1 MAAFQ
6 SEHTDSQANS
16 IVPFLQLQYVEYL
29 LVRDPNN
36 HRLYVSLAQ
45 ALKSRP
51 SESITVNELLSR
63 SEVLIHALISYGI
76 LDLEGDASFL
86 TKLEQVRS
94 QVSID
99 SNYQNGD
106 MDTNVKTLMD
116 YILEN
121 VILELLKA
129 QTYPHPSIERFFD
142 KIHIR
147 NPNETM
153 VLDVGKPIG
162 KGGFG
167 EVYQSMIRNDQSQ
180 TLYALKQID
189 THKCARKA
197 RDIASFAVHLHR
209 EIFNWREIRSPYVV
223 RYMDHFSERP
233 KAGSLPTHRDIV
245 VDDFKRSRV
254 FIIMEYAPMDLYRAI
269 TTPAYGLTPD
279 EVRVGLAQVGRA
291 LVHLHTCNIIH
302 RDIKPENISCERR
315 SDGMYMKLFDFGLSK
330 MIGDTPST
338 MGITLGIGTEDYQA
352 PEVSIRGSTHGKQV
366 DIYALGMTLA
376 VGFGKEF
383 PVFNNFNVPARQRT
397 PSSPREIDFGY
408 CNRPR
413 GAGNAIIPVPES
425 EEAEPTWANVPQE
438 VKDCIS
444 RMTRFDPTERYR
456 SIEEVLLDPVWGD
469 MMLSETEA
477 QELHQLATQDLHG
490 LSNYDPADSS
500 IF

>member
-1 MAAFQ
+1 MAAYQ
-6 SEHTDSQANS
+6 SEETDSGEITTDS
-16 IVPFLQLQYVEYL
+16 REIRIVPCLELQYVVYL
-29 LVRDPNN
+29 LVRDRNN
-36 HRLYVSLAQ
+36 QRLYASLAQ
-45 ALKSRP
+45 ALKSSP
-51 SESITVNELLSR
+51 SESITVNELFSR
-63 SEVLIHALISYGI
+63 SEVLIGTLISYGI

-86 TKLEQVRS
+86 TKLEQVS
-94 QVSID
+94 LQVSID

-116 YILEN
+116 YILED
-121 VILELLKA
+121 VILGLLKA

-142 KIHIR
+142 RIHIR

-153 VLDVGKPIG
+153 VLDVENPIG

-167 EVYQSMIRNDQSQ
+167 KVYKCTQQNDESQ
-180 TLYALKQID
+180 TLYALKKIN
-189 THKCARKA
+189 THKCAR
-197 RDIASFAVHLHR
+197 RSQDINRFAEGLNR
-209 EIFNWREIRSPYVV
+209 EIFNWRAIRSPYVV
-223 RYMDHFSERP
+223 RYRDHFSYRP

-376 VGFGKEF
+376 VGFGRQL
-383 PVFNNFNVPARQRT
+383 PIFNT
-397 PSSPREIDFGY
+397 TTREIDFQY
-408 CNRPR
+408 CST
-413 GAGNAIIPVPES
+413 PVGDTLIVQPES
-425 EEAEPTWANVPQE
+425 VAPEPIWVNVPQQG
-438 VKDCIS
+438 KDCIS

-456 SIEEVLLDPVWGD
+456 SIEEVLLDPFWGD

>member
-6 SEHTDSQANS
+6 SEHTDSQENS

-86 TKLEQVRS
+86 AKLEQVRK

-153 VLDVGKPIG
+153 VLDVGERIG

-189 THKCARKA
+189 THKCARKS
-197 RDIASFAVHLHR
+197 RDLTSFAVHLHR

-254 FIIMEYAPMDLYRAI
+254 FIIMEYAPLDLYRAI
-269 TTPAYGLTPD
+269 TTPTYGLTPD
-279 EVRVGLAQVGRA
+279 ELRVGLAQVGRA

-302 RDIKPENISCERR
+302 RDIKPDNISCERR
-315 SDGMYMKLFDFGLSK
+315 SDGIYMKLLDFGLSK
-330 MIGDTPST
+330 MIGETPST
-338 MGITLGIGTEDYQA
+338 MGITLGIGTENYQA
-352 PEVSIRGSTHGKQV
+352 PEVSIPGSTHGKQV

-376 VGFGKEF
+376 VGFGRQF
-383 PVFNNFNVPARQRT
+383 PIFNT
-397 PSSPREIDFGY
+397 TTREIDFQY
-408 CNRPR
+408 CSTPV
-413 GAGNAIIPVPES
+413 GNTLIVQHES
-425 EEAEPTWANVPQE
+425 VAPKPIWVNVPQQG
-438 VKDCIS
+438 KDCIS
-444 RMTRFDPTERYR
+444 KMTRFDPTERYR
-456 SIEEVLLDPVWGD
+456 SIEEVLLDPFWGD

-490 LSNYDPADSS
+490 LNNYDPADSS